1 MGDAADAAVSS
12 RLRWDVFLSFIS
24 EDTRH
29 TAHSLYKSFD
39 EQGVR
44 AFRDDEDVDERGMN
58 RGDEIT
64 LSLSPID
71 AIYDSAAS
79 IIILSPKYSSSRR
92 CLEGLA
98 KICELNRLILPVF
111 YQVDPSNVRRQEGP
125 FKEDFKRH
133 EERFGKEVVSKWRE
147 AMGKVGG
154 ISGWVFNNR

>member
-1 MGDAADAAVSS
+1 MRTRATPSRIASTS
-12 RLRWDVFLSFIS
+12 RLTNKES
-24 EDTRH
+24 ERLETTR
-29 TAHSLYKSFD
+29 T
-39 EQGVR
+39 
-44 AFRDDEDVDERGMN
+44 
-58 RGDEIT
+58 GDEMA

-79 IIILSPKYSSSRR
+79 IIILSPKYGSSRW